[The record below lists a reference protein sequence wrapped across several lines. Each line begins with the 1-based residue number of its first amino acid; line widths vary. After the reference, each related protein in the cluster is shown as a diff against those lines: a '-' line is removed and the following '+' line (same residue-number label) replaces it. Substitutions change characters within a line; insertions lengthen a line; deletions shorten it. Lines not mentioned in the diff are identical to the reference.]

1 MNNNNKSIE
10 TIWNN
15 LVDWVQAKQHGGHV
29 HSSIKLVM
37 IDDATDT
44 SSRGV
49 IASQDIPKG
58 ELLIRIPSCCV
69 ISGQNLKLL
78 SKQQPQEQANNNNT
92 TTNNNTSS
100 WLQCVAAYF
109 LALQPEHYNHW
120 QPYLNSLPSQYETLF
135 QWNNQE
141 IETYL
146 AGTTLGEMVSS
157 DRNEHTFET
166 RYKLAVLP
174 YLKKLGLVTTLT
186 TTNDDTH
193 NKQQEWET
201 FLQAC
206 MCISTRGF
214 HYDST
219 TTTTTTTDH
228 NKLNKGNQYNGPF
241 LLPIIDLLNHNPK
254 QACTTLQYDDTS
266 GTFVMVAE
274 RDIRKGEDIVHS
286 YGESLT
292 SAQLLQTFGFV
303 MPLSKTNDYHDHQGL
318 TPVGLSKTKH
328 FLPACKQIKEST
340 IPNDLASWMES
351 QNMDDEHWQVN
362 TLPVRDTNIL
372 MDDVL
377 VEASSSSSSSLLTD
391 EMITFF
397 CLQFLPQEAYDE
409 IGGDSTFDSS
419 ILEDFYLGI
428 LVSHALL
435 ISIHMKLSEYTDVLG
450 TERKD
455 SLRFKGASMTVDLE
469 SHKIQKRISAQLE
482 QDWQAM
488 EHFQNESSHI
498 KNKERAIYGL
508 TIRIEELTN
517 LKALYQTVCSI
528 IDSLHQDQS
537 TESDLQ
543 IHPHPPSKR
552 LRTTNGSI

>member
-1 MNNNNKSIE
+1 
-10 TIWNN
+10 
-15 LVDWVQAKQHGGHV
+15 
-29 HSSIKLVM
+29 
-37 IDDATDT
+37 
-44 SSRGV
+44 
-49 IASQDIPKG
+49 
-58 ELLIRIPSCCV
+58 
-69 ISGQNLKLL
+69 
-78 SKQQPQEQANNNNT
+78 
-92 TTNNNTSS
+92 
-100 WLQCVAAYF
+100 
-109 LALQPEHYNHW
+109 
-120 QPYLNSLPSQYETLF
+120 
-135 QWNNQE
+135 
-141 IETYL
+141 
-146 AGTTLGEMVSS
+146 
-157 DRNEHTFET
+157 
-166 RYKLAVLP
+166 
-174 YLKKLGLVTTLT
+174 
-186 TTNDDTH
+186 
-193 NKQQEWET
+193 
-201 FLQAC
+201 
-206 MCISTRGF
+206 
-214 HYDST
+214 
-219 TTTTTTTDH
+219 
-228 NKLNKGNQYNGPF
+228 
-241 LLPIIDLLNHNPK
+241 
-254 QACTTLQYDDTS
+254 
-266 GTFVMVAE
+266 MVAE

-303 MPLSKTNDYHDHQGL
+303 MPLSKTNVKRNFFLDHHQDHHHDQAL

-340 IPNDLASWMES
+340 IPSDLASWIES
-351 QNMDDEHWQVN
+351 QNMDDEHWQVR
-362 TLPVRDTNIL
+362 TIPVRDTNIL

-377 VEASSSSSSSLLTD
+377 VEASSSSLLTD

-409 IGGDSTFDSS
+409 IGDSTLDGS

-450 TERKD
+450 TESKD

-488 EHFQNESSHI
+488 EHFQNESSYI

-508 TIRIEELTN
+508 TIRIEELSN